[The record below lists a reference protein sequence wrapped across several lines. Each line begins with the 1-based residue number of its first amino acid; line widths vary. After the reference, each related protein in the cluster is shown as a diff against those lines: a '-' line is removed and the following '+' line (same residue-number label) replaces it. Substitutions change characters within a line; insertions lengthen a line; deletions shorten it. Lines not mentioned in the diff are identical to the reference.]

1 MRGNATQADC
11 RPDGCLPALG
21 RTLHRRCP
29 LSLLSAAIRRMSRTL
44 QPSRHNQPSPQV
56 VRQAIQ
62 WSMRLN
68 DSSADPGLHRQCEQ
82 WRTEHADHE
91 CAWQRIQTLSNE
103 LNSSFQALPGSGAA
117 FEALEKS
124 AQRLGRRQTLKLLS
138 GIAVLGSA
146 AWLSRDIAPWEQ
158 WQADF
163 ATGVGERNSY
173 RLQDGTDL
181 QLNTDSAVDQDFNA
195 RHRLI
200 NLTRGEILVACGAD
214 SHSVTPRP
222 LLVQS
227 RHALFEGIGA
237 RFVVRQDQDSTRVS
251 VTKGS
256 LIIRSPA
263 TSPVDVKAGQSYSVS
278 RQRATLLPP
287 PDMEAGA
294 WADGLIVTKG
304 MRLGD
309 FLAEVGRYRRG
320 YLGCADDIADLR
332 LSGVFRLEDTDRLL
346 EVLPQ
351 TLPVKLSYRTR
362 WWVTLQRQA

>member
-1 MRGNATQADC
+1 
-11 RPDGCLPALG
+11 
-21 RTLHRRCP
+21 
-29 LSLLSAAIRRMSRTL
+29 MSRTL
-44 QPSRHNQPSPQV
+44 QPPHQRQLSAQV
-56 VRQAIQ
+56 VKQAIQ

-68 DSSADPGLHRQCEQ
+68 NCSTDPGLRKQCEQ
-82 WRTEHADHE
+82 WRTEHVDHE
-91 CAWQRIQTLSNE
+91 CAWQRIQALSNE
-103 LNSSFQALPGSGAA
+103 LNSSFKALPGSGAT

-124 AQRLGRRQTLKLLS
+124 AQRLGRRQALKLLS

-146 AWLSRDIAPWEQ
+146 AWFSRDLAPWQQ

-163 ATGVGERNSY
+163 ATNVGQRSSY

-181 QLNTDSAVDQDFNA
+181 QLNTDTAVDQDFNA
-195 RHRLI
+195 QHRLI
-200 NLTRGEILVACGAD
+200 SLTRGEILVACGAD
-214 SHSVTPRP
+214 SHSVAPRP

-227 RHALFEGIGA
+227 RHALLEGIGA

-263 TSPVDVKAGQSYSVS
+263 NKPVDVTAGQSYSVS
-278 RQRATLLPP
+278 GQRATLLPP
-287 PDMEAGA
+287 LDLEADA

-320 YLGCADDIADLR
+320 HLGCADDIADLR
-332 LSGVFRLEDTDRLL
+332 LSGVFRLDDTDRLL

-351 TLPVKLSYRTR
+351 TLPVMLSYRTR

>member
-1 MRGNATQADC
+1 
-11 RPDGCLPALG
+11 
-21 RTLHRRCP
+21 
-29 LSLLSAAIRRMSRTL
+29 MSRTL
-44 QPSRHNQPSPQV
+44 QPSRQRQPSPQV
-56 VRQAIQ
+56 VKQAIQ

-68 DSSADPGLHRQCEQ
+68 NSSADPGLRKQCEQ

-117 FEALEKS
+117 FEALENS
-124 AQRLGRRQTLKLLS
+124 AQRLGRRQALKLLS
-138 GIAVLGSA
+138 GIVVLGSA
-146 AWLSRDIAPWEQ
+146 AWVSRDMAPWQQ

-163 ATGVGERNSY
+163 ATNVGQRNSY
-173 RLQDGTDL
+173 RLQDGTRL
-181 QLNTDSAVDQDFNA
+181 QLNTDSAVDQDFNTL
-195 RHRLI
+195 HRLI

-214 SHSVTPRP
+214 SQSIAPRP

-227 RHALFEGIGA
+227 RHGLFEGISG
-237 RFVVRQDQDSTRVS
+237 RFVVRQDQDRTRVS
-251 VTKGS
+251 VTEGS

-263 TSPVDVKAGQSYSVS
+263 TSPINVKAGQSYSVS
-278 RQRATLLPP
+278 GQRATLLPAL
-287 PDMEAGA
+287 DMEAGA
-294 WADGLIVTKG
+294 WSEGLIVTKD

-332 LSGVFRLEDTDRLL
+332 LSGVFRLEDTDKLL
-346 EVLPQ
+346 AVLPQ
-351 TLPVKLSYRTR
+351 TLPVKLSYHTR